1 MLTLQRL
8 ALFLL
13 TTLVASAQQT
23 AVITKC
29 QDCSTKASKTL
40 QACMVASGSAN
51 AGGCQKTFQKKMAHC
66 NKKWCSP
73 KTTRVKVNTGAR

>member
-1 MLTLQRL
+1 MPTFPRL

-13 TTLVASAQQT
+13 ATLAASAQQT

-29 QDCSTKASKTL
+29 QDCSTKAAKTL
-40 QACMVASGSAN
+40 QACMVTGGSAN
-51 AGGCQKTFQKKMAHC
+51 AGGCQKTFQKKMTQC

-73 KTTRVKVNTGAR
+73 KTTKVKVNTGAR